1 MTRRIALMLTAAA
14 LALPGVAAAQTK
26 WDMPT
31 PYPPANFHTE
41 NIMKFVDDVKAATGG
56 KVVIT
61 VHPAGSLFKLPEI
74 KRAVQTGQAQMGETL
89 ISAMENEDAI
99 YGADAVPFI
108 ATSYAAAKK
117 LADVQRP
124 MLDKRFGA
132 QGMKVLFTVPWPAQ
146 GIYAPKALA
155 KVEDMKGLKFRAYN
169 PATSKI
175 AELVGAQP
183 VTIQA
188 AELGQAFA
196 TGRVNSFISSGSTG
210 YDVKVWE
217 FIKYFYD
224 AQAWLPKNM
233 VFVNAEAF
241 GKLAKPEQDAL
252 LKASADAEKRGWAE
266 SEKQA
271 NFYLEEFKKKGMTV
285 EKPSPEFEAGLKKIG
300 QRIAGEWAK
309 TAGEDGQKI
318 LAALK

>member
-1 MTRRIALMLTAAA
+1 MLAAA
-14 LALPGVAAAQTK
+14 LALPGAAAAQTK

-31 PYPPANFHTE
+31 PYPPSNFHTQ
-41 NIMKFVDDVKAATGG
+41 NIQKFADEIKAATGG
-56 KVVIT
+56 KLLIT

-74 KRAVQTGQAQMGETL
+74 KRAVQTGQAQIAETL

-108 ATSYAAAKK
+108 ATSYAAARK

-132 QGMKVLFTVPWPAQ
+132 QGMKVLYMVPWPPQ
-146 GIYAPKALA
+146 GLYAPKPLN
-155 KVEDMKGLKFRAYN
+155 KIEDMQGLKFRAYN

-175 AELVGAQP
+175 AEIAGAQP

-224 AQAWLPKNM
+224 TQAWLPKDV
-233 VFVNAEAF
+233 VFVNADAF
-241 GKLAKPEQDAL
+241 GKLGKAEQDAV
-252 LKASADAEKRGWAE
+252 LKAAADAEKRGWAE

-271 NFYLEEFKKKGMTV
+271 NFYLEEFKKHGMNV
-285 EKPSPEFEAGLKKIG
+285 QKPGPELEAGFKKIG
-300 QRIAGEWAK
+300 QQLAADWAK
-309 TAGEDGQKI
+309 RAGADGQKI
-318 LAALK
+318 LDALK

>member
-1 MTRRIALMLTAAA
+1 MTRRIALTLAAA
-14 LALPGVAAAQTK
+14 LALPGVAVAQTK

-41 NIMKFVDDVKAATGG
+41 NIVKFADDVKAATGG
-56 KVVIT
+56 KLVIT

-74 KRAVQTGQAQMGETL
+74 KRAVQTGQAQIGETL
-89 ISAMENEDAI
+89 ISAMENEDPI

-117 LADVQRP
+117 LADAQRP

-132 QGMKVLFTVPWPAQ
+132 QGMKVLYMVPWPPQ
-146 GIYAPKALA
+146 GLYSPKPLQ
-155 KVEDMKGLKFRAYN
+155 KIEDMQGLKFRAYN

-217 FIKYFYD
+217 FIKHFYD
-224 AQAWLPKNM
+224 TQAWLPKNV
-233 VFVNAEAF
+233 VFVNADAF
-241 GKLAKPEQDAL
+241 GKLAKAEQDAV
-252 LKASADAEKRGWAE
+252 LKAAADAEKRGWAE

-271 NFYLEEFKKKGMTV
+271 NFYLEEFKKHGMIV
-285 EKPSPEFEAGLKKIG
+285 EKPSQALADGFKKIG
-300 QRIAGEWAK
+300 EQLAADWAK
-309 TAGEDGQKI
+309 RAGEDGQNL

>member
-1 MTRRIALMLTAAA
+1 MTRRIALMLAGAA
-14 LALPGVAAAQTK
+14 LALPAVAAAQTN

-31 PYPPANFHTE
+31 PYPPSNFHTE
-41 NIMKFVDDVKAATGG
+41 NIVKFADEVKAATGG

-61 VHPAGSLFKLPEI
+61 VHSAGSLFKLPEI
-74 KRAVQTGQAQMGETL
+74 KRAVQTSQAQIGEIL

-132 QGMKVLFTVPWPAQ
+132 QGMKVLYTVPWPPQ
-146 GIYAPKALA
+146 GLYAPKPLE
-155 KVEDMKGLKFRAYN
+155 KIEDMQGLKFRAYN

-175 AELVGAQP
+175 AEAAGAQP

-224 AQAWLPKNM
+224 TQAWLPKDA
-233 VFVNAEAF
+233 VFVNNAAF
-241 GKLAKPEQDAL
+241 GKLAKPEQEAI
-252 LKASADAEKRGWAE
+252 LKASTNAEKRGWAE

-271 NFYLEEFKKKGMTV
+271 NFYLEEFKKHGMHV
-285 EKPSPEFEAGLKKIG
+285 EKPSPQLEAGFKKIG
-300 QRIAGEWAK
+300 QQLAAEWAK
-309 TAGEDGQKI
+309 RAGADGQKI
-318 LAALK
+318 LDALK

>member
-1 MTRRIALMLTAAA
+1 MTRRFALMLAVAA
-14 LALPGVAAAQTK
+14 LTLPGVATAQTK
-26 WDMPT
+26 WDMPV

-41 NIMKFVDDVKAATGG
+41 NIVKFADEVKAATGG
-56 KVVIT
+56 KLLIT

-74 KRAVQTGQAQMGETL
+74 KRAVQTGQAQIGETL

-117 LADVQRP
+117 LADAQRP

-132 QGMKVLFTVPWPAQ
+132 QGMKVLYTVPWPAQ
-146 GIYAPKALA
+146 GIYAPKPIN
-155 KVEDMKGLKFRAYN
+155 KIDDMKGLKFRAYN

-217 FIKYFYD
+217 FLKYFYD
-224 AQAWLPKNM
+224 AQAWLPKNI
-233 VFVNAEAF
+233 VFVNAKAF
-241 GKLAKPEQDAL
+241 GGLDKASQDAVT
-252 LKASADAEKRGWAE
+252 KAATDAEKRGWAE
-266 SEKQA
+266 SEKQM

-285 EKPSPEFEAGLKKIG
+285 EKPSPELQAGLKKIG
-300 QRIAGEWAK
+300 EQIAADWAK
-309 TAGEDGQKI
+309 AAGPDGQAI
-318 LAALK
+318 LTALK

>member
-1 MTRRIALMLTAAA
+1 MLGAA

-31 PYPPANFHTE
+31 PYPPSNFHTE
-41 NIMKFVDDVKAATGG
+41 NIVKFADEVKAATGG
-56 KVVIT
+56 KLVIT

-74 KRAVQTGQAQMGETL
+74 KRAVQTGQAQIGEVL
-89 ISAMENEDAI
+89 ISALENEDAI

-117 LADVQRP
+117 LADAQRP
-124 MLDKRFGA
+124 MLEKRFGA
-132 QGMKVLFTVPWPAQ
+132 QGMKVLYTVPWPPQ
-146 GIYAPKALA
+146 GLYAPKPLT
-155 KVEDMKGLKFRAYN
+155 KIEDMQGLKFRAYN

-175 AELVGAQP
+175 AEAAGAQP

-217 FIKYFYD
+217 FLKHFYD
-224 AQAWLPKNM
+224 TQAWLPKDA
-233 VFVNAEAF
+233 VFVNAAAF
-241 GKLAKPEQDAL
+241 GKLAKPEQDAV
-252 LKASADAEKRGWAE
+252 LKAAGTAEKRGWAE
-266 SEKQA
+266 SEKLA
-271 NFYLEEFKKKGMTV
+271 NFYLAEFKKHGMQV
-285 EKPSPEFEAGLKKIG
+285 EKPSHELEAGFKKIG
-300 QRIAGEWAK
+300 QQLAADWAK
-309 TAGEDGQKI
+309 RAGADGNKI
-318 LAALK
+318 LEALK

>member
-1 MTRRIALMLTAAA
+1 MTRRIALTLAAA
-14 LALPGVAAAQTK
+14 LALPGVAVAQTK

-41 NIMKFVDDVKAATGG
+41 NIVKFADDVKAATGG
-56 KVVIT
+56 KLVIT

-74 KRAVQTGQAQMGETL
+74 KRAVQTGQAQIGETL
-89 ISAMENEDAI
+89 ISAMENEDPI

-108 ATSYAAAKK
+108 ATSFAAAKK
-117 LADVQRP
+117 LADAQRP

-132 QGMKVLFTVPWPAQ
+132 QGMKVLYTVPWPPQ
-146 GIYAPKALA
+146 GLYSPKPLQ
-155 KVEDMKGLKFRAYN
+155 KIEDMQGLKFRAYN

-224 AQAWLPKNM
+224 TQAWLPKNV
-233 VFVNAEAF
+233 VFVNADAF
-241 GKLAKPEQDAL
+241 GKLSKAEQDAV
-252 LKASADAEKRGWAE
+252 LKAAADAEKRGWAE

-271 NFYLEEFKKKGMTV
+271 NFYLQEFKKHGMIV
-285 EKPSPEFEAGLKKIG
+285 EKPSQALADGFKKIG
-300 QRIAGEWAK
+300 EQLAADWAK
-309 TAGEDGQKI
+309 RAGEDGQKL

>member
-1 MTRRIALMLTAAA
+1 MTRRIALTLAAA
-14 LALPGVAAAQTK
+14 LALPGVAVAQTK

-41 NIMKFVDDVKAATGG
+41 NIVKFADDVKAATGG
-56 KVVIT
+56 KLVIT

-74 KRAVQTGQAQMGETL
+74 KRAVQTGQAQIGETL
-89 ISAMENEDAI
+89 ISAMENEDPI

-108 ATSYAAAKK
+108 ATSFAAAKK
-117 LADVQRP
+117 LADAQRP

-132 QGMKVLFTVPWPAQ
+132 QGMKVLYTVPWPPQ
-146 GIYAPKALA
+146 GLYSPKPLQ
-155 KVEDMKGLKFRAYN
+155 KIEDMQGLKFRAYN

-217 FIKYFYD
+217 FIKHFYD
-224 AQAWLPKNM
+224 TQAWLPKNV
-233 VFVNAEAF
+233 VFVNADAF
-241 GKLAKPEQDAL
+241 GKLAKAEQDAV
-252 LKASADAEKRGWAE
+252 LKAAADAEKRGWAE

-271 NFYLEEFKKKGMTV
+271 NFYLEEFKKHGMIV
-285 EKPSPEFEAGLKKIG
+285 EKPSQALADGFKKIG
-300 QRIAGEWAK
+300 EQLAADWAK
-309 TAGEDGQKI
+309 RAGEDGQKI